1 MSPDAA
7 GAGPPSPELAR
18 VGSLGG
24 RLVAADEARACLARR
39 LHAALQVRE
48 ESRRQGAALD
58 EMRARVELRRARVE
72 EVLVAR
78 RDAAQGVDR
87 RREQLQAQ
95 IDRVLHLSGAVA
107 AANRRLQDA
116 KEALS
121 GEKARLGDLQRL
133 LRMRQQSM
141 IGQVAALYP
150 VKVFHDLPHGR
161 NLDSNTNGAHRSLS
175 EENGTFPEEN
185 GTHLLNV
192 IKLPQIH
199 ALTFLGWQ
207 IAETASIA
215 SAERTC
221 INMTDP
227 KLTVYPLFVEC
238 QEDDSTKASYAIYL
252 LHKDT
257 EQLLNYIGSES
268 SGRRVFD
275 NLQELIRIIQSDEY
289 ICVVKLIEDKAM
301 GVEADHGTPCIR
313 TVLRCSIR
321 MSYRYASENWVLLF
335 PVLLLYLLFRSS
347 PGFFAFLLSH
357 SPVIICAA
365 LILGVLISHGSTNVA
380 EIKEERKSVAEVSD
394 PKYADLS
401 RNIHLEANKGF
412 LAKENTVSL
421 NDDEIKD
428 SLNSSREDAI
438 EVVEMVGKISHYRG
452 STDSQSDEMKVD
464 SEDKPAG
471 TCKWGRAFSVRRRK
485 KLSDIKV
492 EPINAAVDS
501 PLDSSLDSPFGR
513 VGCHDGSPGFDHDQA
528 EGTTPGTPRTR
539 IASVLDEIDP
549 LSSADSPH
557 PDPIQNDDSDNHMS
571 LQDSRTVSDNNYES
585 DKSKANK
592 NDDKNVSTDPAFL
605 GTIDDDKN
613 VMDLGYSEVERH
625 RRLEILMVKRRSRK
639 NIVFDPDSNLDINN
653 DKVCK
658 RNPSDILSCSDETEF
673 PGSAPS
679 VLHTRRNPFDHPF
692 EQSDESDLYEH
703 VAIPQQ
709 DMFFTRHESFSI
721 GSQGRR
727 PSRFK
732 PPFIIQAMD
741 IDEPSASD
749 FQRQFSD
756 KSASTLSTVT
766 ESDIISSVA
775 DQEDISDSIKNDSS
789 REYESPELPTIPT
802 MGSDIIC
809 VGGT

>member
-207 IAETASIA
+207 IGKQRRKQNDICEKDLQRSAAVLGYAAHAVLLIASYLHVPLRYPLHFGGSRSYVSDCLPSAETASIA

-289 ICVVKLIEDKAM
+289 
-301 GVEADHGTPCIR
+301 HCID
-313 TVLRCSIR
+313 
-321 MSYRYASENWVLLF
+321 
-335 PVLLLYLLFRSS
+335 
-347 PGFFAFLLSH
+347 G
-357 SPVIICAA
+357 
-365 LILGVLISHGSTNVA
+365 
-380 EIKEERKSVAEVSD
+380 
-394 PKYADLS
+394 
-401 RNIHLEANKGF
+401 
-412 LAKENTVSL
+412 
-421 NDDEIKD
+421 
-428 SLNSSREDAI
+428 
-438 EVVEMVGKISHYRG
+438 
-452 STDSQSDEMKVD
+452 
-464 SEDKPAG
+464 
-471 TCKWGRAFSVRRRK
+471 
-485 KLSDIKV
+485 
-492 EPINAAVDS
+492 EP
-501 PLDSSLDSPFGR
+501 
-513 VGCHDGSPGFDHDQA
+513 
-528 EGTTPGTPRTR
+528 
-539 IASVLDEIDP
+539 
-549 LSSADSPH
+549 
-557 PDPIQNDDSDNHMS
+557 QN
-571 LQDSRTVSDNNYES
+571 
-585 DKSKANK
+585 
-592 NDDKNVSTDPAFL
+592 
-605 GTIDDDKN
+605 
-613 VMDLGYSEVERH
+613 
-625 RRLEILMVKRRSRK
+625 
-639 NIVFDPDSNLDINN
+639 
-653 DKVCK
+653 
-658 RNPSDILSCSDETEF
+658 
-673 PGSAPS
+673 
-679 VLHTRRNPFDHPF
+679 
-692 EQSDESDLYEH
+692 
-703 VAIPQQ
+703 
-709 DMFFTRHESFSI
+709 
-721 GSQGRR
+721 
-727 PSRFK
+727 
-732 PPFIIQAMD
+732 
-741 IDEPSASD
+741 
-749 FQRQFSD
+749 
-756 KSASTLSTVT
+756 
-766 ESDIISSVA
+766 
-775 DQEDISDSIKNDSS
+775 
-789 REYESPELPTIPT
+789 
-802 MGSDIIC
+802 
-809 VGGT
+809 